1 MIASK
6 HSFTGDAGATAATID
21 QDGFLHTG
29 DIGFYDENE
38 CFYVVDR
45 LKELI
50 KYNALQVR

>member
-1 MIASK
+1 MMK
-6 HSFTGDAGATAATID
+6 GYLGDAGATAATID
-21 QDGFLHTG
+21 KDGFLHTG
-29 DIGFYDENE
+29 DIGFYDENQ